1 MSTETTSNPSSAGT
15 VTWTDAARSYTS
27 LSIAFAVLTVIL
39 RIHEQI
45 LIAVKHSVPVTM
57 GEVLLPMLLSD
68 LSFFFAASGV
78 LALLF
83 VPLLRTAPT
92 TGRRAY
98 YTVLAIFGLIQFAL
112 IQYFS
117 VTIIPLGGDLFG
129 YTLEDIRFTV
139 SSSTGISITTFLPYV
154 ILGAIITAHIKF
166 RHKLDPG
173 AMVSFGFIGL
183 SLLMLAASPF
193 IIPSPKDF
201 PSEAAFNV
209 SVNKTHYFTT
219 EALRFFTEEEIT
231 TADISSE
238 YPLVREFPYDDVLGP
253 FLNKGETPPNIV
265 VIIAE
270 GLGRDFVGEGARY
283 GGFVPYLDSLTR
295 QSLYWENFLSNSG
308 RTFGVMPSLLGSLP
322 FGEKGFNEL
331 DYKMPRHLSLI
342 RLLKE
347 NSYRV
352 NFMYGGNK
360 NFDKKDVFLERE
372 QVDLIMDESKFGETY
387 HKAAGD
393 ASGFTWGYPDGDVFR
408 KAIDLLADQRPG
420 PRMDIYLT
428 MSTHEPFIPPN
439 RAYYLKQF
447 AEKVTA
453 MGLSEEKREQWYTY
467 RDQFASLL
475 YFNDAVRYLMEQYA
489 LRPDYA
495 NTIFIITGD
504 HRIIPIP
511 SATKIDRY
519 HVPLIIASP
528 MVKEPVR
535 FSSVSSHLDV
545 TPSILA
551 YLKQNHAIRIP
562 STAHWLGNGIDT
574 AREFRNVHSIP
585 FMRVKEEIADYL
597 DGNTFI
603 SGEQV
608 FTLREGMDIE
618 EVQDDVRYA
627 EVKAKLDKFKQINKY
642 VIDRNKL
649 YPQTEALMADELT
662 PEDLLAFKRID
673 SLGLDL
679 DQLFRL
685 AREKAF
691 EKQTDEARIIC
702 RRVLAAAPNYN
713 DARTLL
719 GRTYAWNKEYETAKR
734 HFRSVMQRDET
745 YIDAYVAMADVQLWS
760 DSAGVSLT
768 TAQAGLAMYPKN
780 EDLHVR
786 VVKAYLSLGQTKDA
800 SAALKTL
807 KQINPAHPDLPVLTN
822 RVAAQ

>member
-1 MSTETTSNPSSAGT
+1 MSTDSTLPPSSSGT

-45 LIAVKHSVPVTM
+45 LITIKHSVPVSV

-68 LSFFFAASGV
+68 ISFFFAASGL

-83 VPLLRTAPT
+83 VPLLKAAPV
-92 TGRRAY
+92 TGRRVY
-98 YTVLAIFGLIQFAL
+98 YSVLALIGLIQFAL

-139 SSSTGISITTFLPYV
+139 SSSAGISITTFIPYI
-154 ILGAIITAHIKF
+154 ILGAVITAHIKL
-166 RHKLDPG
+166 RQRLIPG
-173 AMVSFGFIGL
+173 AMVSLGFIGL
-183 SLLMLAASPF
+183 SAAVLLVSPF
-193 IIPSPKDF
+193 FIPSPKDF
-201 PSEAAFNV
+201 ASEAAFNI
-209 SVNKTHYFTT
+209 SVNKTHYFTV

-231 TADISSE
+231 TEDISSE
-238 YPLVREFPYDDVLGP
+238 YPLVRDFPYDDVLGP
-253 FLNKGETPPNIV
+253 FLNTGTTPPNIV

-295 QSLYWENFLSNSG
+295 QGLYWENFLSNSG

-331 DYKMPRHLSLI
+331 DYKMPRHLSMI

-347 NSYRV
+347 NNYRV

-408 KAIDLLADQRPG
+408 KAIELLADQRPG
-420 PRMDIYLT
+420 PRLDIYLT

-447 AEKVTA
+447 IEKVTA
-453 MGLSEEKREQWYTY
+453 LGLSPEKREQWYTY

-475 YFNDAVRYLMEQYA
+475 YFNDAVRYLLEQYA

-519 HVPLIIASP
+519 HVPLLIVSP
-528 MVKEPVR
+528 LVKQPVR

-545 TPSILA
+545 TPTILA
-551 YLKQNHAIRIP
+551 YLKQNHGLRVPA
-562 STAHWLGNGIDT
+562 TAHWLGNGIDT
-574 AREFRNVHSIP
+574 AREFRNIHSIP
-585 FMRVKEEIADYL
+585 FMRVKEEIADFL
-597 DGNTFI
+597 DSMTFI

-608 FTLREGMDIE
+608 FTLRDGMDIE
-618 EVQDDVRYA
+618 EVQDDGKYA
-627 EVKAKLDKFKQINKY
+627 AVKAKLDKFKQINKY
-642 VIDRNKL
+642 VIDQNKL

-745 YIDAYVAMADVQLWS
+745 YIDAYVAMADVQLWN
-760 DSAGVSLT
+760 DSAEVSLA
-768 TAQAGLAMYPKN
+768 TAQTGLAMYPKN

-786 VVKAYLSLGQTKDA
+786 MVKAYLSLGQTKEA
-800 SAALKTL
+800 AQALKVL
-807 KQINPAHPDLPVLTN
+807 KQINPAHPDLTVLTN